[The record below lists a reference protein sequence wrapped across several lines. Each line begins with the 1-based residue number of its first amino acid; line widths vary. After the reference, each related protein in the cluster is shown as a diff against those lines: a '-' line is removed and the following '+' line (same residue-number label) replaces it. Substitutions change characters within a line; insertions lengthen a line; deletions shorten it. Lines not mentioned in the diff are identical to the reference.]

1 MGSFMVCKKVH
12 YYCKDLFSL
21 LLLYFWDII
30 SCSPRGFMEYKISQN
45 KQKKRNQNLKVGKK
59 TSNGLGMTSYSCW
72 DKTNSP
78 SCEKK
83 TQVGTRGICTYFWV
97 VGIFEWI
104 QNILRGVKFLRK
116 QKFINQLPFTCFSP
130 CFTQQKAHST
140 VLEKNYSHFCG
151 IKNWNWFILQWK

>member
-78 SCEKK
+78 SCQKK
-83 TQVGTRGICTYFWV
+83 YRQGLEDSAH
-97 VGIFEWI
+97 IFEQQGCLNEYKISWE
-104 QNILRGVKFLRK
+104 VYKFLRK
-116 QKFINQLPFTCFSP
+116 QKFINQLRSAKSSLRCVGKKLQSFLWNKKLKFLYYT
-130 CFTQQKAHST
+130 
-140 VLEKNYSHFCG
+140 
-151 IKNWNWFILQWK
+151 IKVMH